1 MTDIQ
6 DFLFKQFVEKYCAMT
21 LSERKEFLSLFL
33 NDDKN
38 CVLYVKLQDWVYDAL
53 NIIIPNA
60 PESFIFAVK
69 RSIDYND
76 MRDDIFNFIE
86 SEGDLTIADEEAE

>member
-1 MTDIQ
+1 MFEEQ
-6 DFLFKQFVEKYCAMT
+6 YCAMT

-33 NDDKN
+33 NDDMN

-53 NIIIPNA
+53 NDIIPNA
-60 PESFIFAVK
+60 PESFIFALR

-86 SEGDLTIADEEAE
+86 SEHAFGISEFLISTDKEAE